1 MCEAVFR
8 YDRHLIKVRKDNVFM
23 KFVKNIVKA
32 MTPWMEREKKIYRLY
47 KKSAKWIA
55 RNNTYLAY
63 YYCYKIEKKYG
74 CIISPRAKVG
84 QNLRLPHPMGVIIGV
99 GVEIG
104 DNVTIYQNT
113 TLGRKHENV
122 ETCPKVGNNVTIYCN
137 STVVGDVMIGDNAT
151 IGCNSVVLR
160 SVAENEVCSGIV
172 K

>member
-1 MCEAVFR
+1 
-8 YDRHLIKVRKDNVFM
+8 M
-23 KFVKNIVKA
+23 KFIKNIVKA
-32 MTPWMEREKKIYRLY
+32 MIPWVEREKKIYKLY

-74 CIISPRAKVG
+74 CIIAPEAKIG
-84 QNLRLPHPMGVIIGV
+84 RDLHLPHPIGV
-99 GVEIG
+99 VIGAGVEIG

-113 TLGRKHENV
+113 TLGRKHKDV
-122 ETCPKVGNNVTIYCN
+122 GTYPKVGNDVTIYCN
-137 STVVGDVMIGDNAT
+137 SVVVGDVEIGDNAI

-160 SVAENEVCSGIV
+160 SVAEKEVCTGIV